1 MGAGAIVALIGI
13 WAEANW
19 LVNVAIAFLFV
30 GFVLRFVGG
39 RHGAQGDSSEAEDA
53 EEVE

>member
-13 WAEANW
+13 WSDANW
-19 LVNVAIAFLFV
+19 LVNIAIVLLFA

-39 RHGAQGDSSEAEDA
+39 GGA
-53 EEVE
+53 EVEDESEMEGTEDVE

>member
-19 LVNVAIAFLFV
+19 LVNVAIGFLFV

-39 RHGAQGDSSEAEDA
+39 RQGVPEDGSEAGDA